1 VNSIVV
7 VDHLSEEMERLLYE
21 RNKAV
26 GCLNEVIRACWQR
39 LYSKE
44 LNLKSLNGDG
54 VLNTI
59 ISAQTGMCVTIAK
72 LPDVKDKAR
81 SRA

>member
-59 ISAQTGMCVTIAK
+59 TQRRLVCALLS
-72 LPDVKDKAR
+72 R
-81 SRA
+81 SCLT